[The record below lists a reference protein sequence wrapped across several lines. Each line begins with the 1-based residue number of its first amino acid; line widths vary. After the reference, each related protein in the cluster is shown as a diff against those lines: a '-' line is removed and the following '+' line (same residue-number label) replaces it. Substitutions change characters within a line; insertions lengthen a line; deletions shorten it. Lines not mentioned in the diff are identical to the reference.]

1 MRQNNM
7 PELPEVETVRRG
19 LIKSVKGHTFKDAKI
34 IHKNIVEGKEQEFI
48 NSLKNKKIID
58 IRRKAKYLIFDL
70 SGNQVM
76 LAHLGMEGK
85 FIPGDSIKNKS
96 KYLRVLFTFKDGSIL
111 NFDDSRCFGWLA
123 IRDKK
128 DYEKVLPLSKI
139 GVEPIDSK
147 INVNEVYKEIH
158 KSKRTIKET
167 LLDQTIVA
175 GLGNIYVDE
184 TLYRAKISP
193 LSKTNL
199 LSKSDVA
206 NILKHAK
213 DVLVMA
219 IKHNGTTVF
228 SFHWDKG
235 HSGEFQKFLKVY
247 SKKGKPC
254 EGCGTT
260 LVKIKIGGR
269 GTTYCP
275 KCQKL
280 KTDKYVL
287 GIAGPVSV
295 GKTTALNTLKKLG
308 YKTYSADEAVKKL
321 YKDKKIQSKLK
332 SIFNT
337 YKKDEIRKIVN
348 KNQNKLKKLEA
359 ILHPLVKQD
368 IQNFI
373 NTHDGY
379 LAIEV
384 PLLFQVNFDEMM
396 DETLLVLSTQNKS
409 LIKNR
414 GKKANA
420 QLSINKDANFN
431 HYKNKA
437 TYVIYN
443 NQSLNSYINEVK
455 KISKL

>member
-1 MRQNNM
+1 M

-19 LIKSVKGHTFKDAKI
+19 LIKSVKGRTFKDVKI
-34 IHKNIVEGKEQEFI
+34 IHKNIVERNEQAFI
-48 NSLKNKKIID
+48 NALKNKKIID

-70 SGNQVM
+70 SGDQVM

-96 KYLRVLFTFKDGSIL
+96 KYLRVLFTFKDNSIL
-111 NFDDSRCFGWLA
+111 NFDDSRCFGYLA

-128 DYEKVLPLSKI
+128 DYQKVLPLSKL
-139 GVEPIDSK
+139 GVEPIDPK
-147 INVNEVYKEIH
+147 INVNEVYQEIH
-158 KSKRTIKET
+158 KSRRTIKET

-193 LSKTNL
+193 LSKANL

-213 DVLVMA
+213 DVLEMA

-235 HSGEFQKFLKVY
+235 HAGEFQKYLKVY
-247 SKKGKPC
+247 GKKGKPC

-287 GIAGPVSV
+287 GITGPVSV
-295 GKTTALNTLKKLG
+295 GKSTALNTLKKLG
-308 YKTYSADEAVKKL
+308 YQTYSADEAVNNL
-321 YKDKKIQSKLK
+321 YKDKKVQSELK
-332 SIFNT
+332 KIFNT
-337 YKKDEIRKIVN
+337 YKKDEIRKIIS
-348 KNQNKLKKLEA
+348 KNPSKIKKLEA
-359 ILHPLVKQD
+359 IFHPLVKLN
-368 IQNFI
+368 IQNYI
-373 NTHDGY
+373 ANHKGH

-384 PLLFQVNFDEMM
+384 PLLFQVGFDELM
-396 DETLLVLSTQNKS
+396 DETLLILSSQNKT

-414 GKKANA
+414 GNKSFS
-420 QLSINKDANFN
+420 QLKINQSINFN

-437 TYVIYN
+437 TYVITN
-443 NQSLNSYINEVK
+443 NKSLNSFTNEVK
-455 KISKL
+455 KISKI